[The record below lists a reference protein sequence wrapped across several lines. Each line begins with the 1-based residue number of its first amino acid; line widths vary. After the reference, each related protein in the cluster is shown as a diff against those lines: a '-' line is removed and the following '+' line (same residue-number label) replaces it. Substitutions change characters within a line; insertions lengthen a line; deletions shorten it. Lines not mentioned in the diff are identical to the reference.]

1 MRLPGEIE
9 DAFRSGATILT
20 ANVRA
25 ARWLE
30 REYAQVQKR
39 AGRSFWATP
48 PIEDWDGWVRRLW
61 LAHSME
67 EANAPLLLTS
77 LQERSLWTRMQR
89 EDARLLVFPEG
100 MAALAEDAYALLC
113 AYEAHAERNYAWGKM
128 DAERFQQWAAEL
140 ERECSKHGWL
150 SHGHLEARVAT
161 AVREG
166 SLRLPAEIVTIG
178 FDRVTPAQKALTAAL
193 EARGVSMRAATE
205 NANETRLELVR
216 ASDAQDEIAACA
228 WWARKHLERDEEMR
242 IGVLA
247 PDLRGMRSEIER
259 VFRRV
264 LMPETDDVFAS
275 MESMPFELS
284 LGRPL
289 GDVPVVRA
297 ALLLLRWAVGP
308 LREEEVSWLLLS
320 GFVSA
325 SEMEY
330 LKLAQFDGKMRDSGS
345 LSLELSLSLLLRKLH
360 HADWAVLDGLRTRL
374 NGMQAAARNRV
385 MEEMRAPSRWVELA
399 QLLLKQAGWANTDRL
414 DSVAFQALAKWEQTL
429 EDIALL
435 DFDGQRMTYND
446 FLRVVDQRIGEVIF
460 APESQGAPV
469 QIMGAM
475 EASGQQ
481 FDAVWFLG
489 ADDQSWP
496 LRGRMHPL
504 LPGDL
509 QQRKGMPHASAEMD
523 WELAQ
528 TVTRRIAMSAPA
540 VVFSFAQR
548 NKDGELRASPLLTE
562 VAPDAMWRESR
573 GVIAELASEGIAHSP
588 NKLEEIA
595 DDSGVIPW
603 PREQNA
609 GGADVLK
616 RQAACPFQA
625 FATKRLSAKELN
637 RSEWGLS
644 AGERGKLLH
653 EVLEAIWSP
662 EGGSLHTSE
671 DLLAAIKENRLRDVL
686 KSAIDGVF
694 ARFVRKHGLELS
706 DDPWMAAYLESEKQ
720 RLHVRIG
727 EWLKHEAERVPFEVE
742 AAEKTLDDVHVG
754 DLKLRLRADRI
765 DRVGDNKHLLI
776 DYKTGLVTPAK
787 WKGMRPDEPQL
798 PLYAA
803 FGNVSNVCGAL
814 FAHISA
820 GKTRFSGAVKDAR
833 AELIP
838 DLDATSS
845 LRKYPYTDAMRDEWT
860 AALLNLA
867 EDFLRGEA
875 AVDPRDGRKTCEFC
889 PLPGLCRIAE
899 VGGALEES
907 TEEAAENG
915 DE

>member
-1 MRLPGEIE
+1 M
-9 DAFRSGATILT
+9 T
-20 ANVRA
+20 
-25 ARWLE
+25 
-30 REYAQVQKR
+30 
-39 AGRSFWATP
+39 
-48 PIEDWDGWVRRLW
+48 
-61 LAHSME
+61 
-67 EANAPLLLTS
+67 
-77 LQERSLWTRMQR
+77 
-89 EDARLLVFPEG
+89 
-100 MAALAEDAYALLC
+100 
-113 AYEAHAERNYAWGKM
+113 
-128 DAERFQQWAAEL
+128 
-140 ERECSKHGWL
+140 
-150 SHGHLEARVAT
+150 
-161 AVREG
+161 
-166 SLRLPAEIVTIG
+166 G
-178 FDRVTPAQKALTAAL
+178 FDRVTPAQKALIAAL
-193 EARGVSMRAATE
+193 EAQGVAVRAAAE
-205 NANETRLELVR
+205 NTNETRLELVR

-228 WWARKHLERDEEMR
+228 WWARKQLERDEGMR

-247 PDLRGMRSEIER
+247 PDLREMRSEIER

-345 LSLELSLSLLLRKLH
+345 LSLELSLSLLLRKLNH
-360 HADWAVLDGLRTRL
+360 PEWAVLDGLRARL
-374 NGMQAAARNRV
+374 GGMQTAAVRNRV
-385 MEEMRAPSRWVELA
+385 MEEMRGPSRWVELA
-399 QLLLKQAGWANTDRL
+399 QLLLKQAGWAKTDRP
-414 DSVAFQALAKWEQTL
+414 DSVAFQALAKWEQVL

-446 FLRVVDQRIGEVIF
+446 FLRIVDQRISEVIF

-481 FDAVWFLG
+481 FDAVWFLS

-504 LPGDL
+504 LPSDL

-528 TVTRRIAMSAPA
+528 AVTRRIAMSAPT

-562 VAPDAMWRESR
+562 VAPDTMWRESR
-573 GVIAELASEGIAHSP
+573 GLIAELASEGIAHSP
-588 NKLEEIA
+588 NKLEEVE
-595 DDSGVIPW
+595 DDSGVIAW

-616 RQAACPFQA
+616 QQSACPFRA
-625 FATKRLSAKELN
+625 FASKRLSAKELN

-653 EVLEAIWSP
+653 EVLETIWSP

-671 DLLAAIKENRLRDVL
+671 DLLAAIEENRLRELL
-686 KSAIDGVF
+686 KSAIEGVF
-694 ARFVRKHGLELS
+694 ERFVRKHGLDLS
-706 DDPWMAAYLESEKQ
+706 DDPWMAAYLESEKR
-720 RLHVRIG
+720 RLRVRIG
-727 EWLKHEAERVPFEVE
+727 EWLEYEAERVPFEVE
-742 AAEKTLDDVHVG
+742 AAEKTLDDVRVG
-754 DLKLRLRADRI
+754 ELKLRLRVDRI
-765 DRVGDNKHLLI
+765 DRVADNKHLLI
-776 DYKTGLVTPAK
+776 DYKTGQVTPAK
-787 WKGMRPDEPQL
+787 WKGMRPDDPQL
-798 PLYAA
+798 PIYAV
-803 FGNVSNVCGAL
+803 FGNVGEVCGAL

-820 GKTRFSGAVKDAR
+820 GKTRFSGAINDAR
-833 AELIP
+833 ARLIP
-838 DLDATSS
+838 NLDSTSA
-845 LRKYPYTDAMRDEWT
+845 LVKYPYTDAMRDEWT
-860 AALLNLA
+860 TALLNLA

-899 VGGALEES
+899 VPGVLKES